1 MLIQDFT
8 YVDAPIA
15 AVRSRL
21 LAGAD
26 EWVTAIAVRARDD
39 GERLHRRIGPA
50 GGVAAVP
57 GGTTRVSVGPA
68 LERGDAVVVV
78 PLTWQSEGQSSG
90 FPVLWADLEVMPI
103 GEHETQ
109 LSLMGRYEPPVGEL
123 GRRLDRRVVHRVV
136 QASVRSFLLG
146 VAAALEAGPGQA
158 VAPDDVRPGYS
169 QLSRLRL
176 RAM

>member
-68 LERGDAVVVV
+68 LERGDAVVL
-78 PLTWQSEGQSSG
+78 PITWQSEGHSSN
-90 FPVLWADLEVMPI
+90 FPVLWADLEVIPI
-103 GEHETQ
+103 GGRETQ
-109 LSLMGRYEPPVGEL
+109 ITLMGRYEPPVGEL
-123 GRRLDRRVVHRVV
+123 GLRLDRRVVHRVV